1 MKKTPEGIRMF
12 LPQAVKDKLPDD
24 IVGLILAFLP
34 KPSKKKKS
42 ISPSLQRELEKLQ
55 KLSLKGMKGTYLREF
70 DVFALD

>member
-1 MKKTPEGIRMF
+1 MF

-24 IVGLILAFLP
+24 IVNLIMSYLP
-34 KPSKKKKS
+34 KKKKKGH

>member
-1 MKKTPEGIRMF
+1 MF

-24 IVGLILAFLP
+24 IVNLIMSYLP
-34 KPSKKKKS
+34 KKKKKGH

-70 DVFALD
+70 DVFALDY

>member
-1 MKKTPEGIRMF
+1 MF

-34 KPSKKKKS
+34 KPSKKRKILKPS
-42 ISPSLQRELEKLQ
+42 IQRELEKLQ
-55 KLSLKGMKGTYLREF
+55 KMSLKGMKGTYMREF